1 MASILRRPFRY
12 RYYYVTIVLVALNV
26 LLFLAGFRSR
36 QTLLAPLWLFPSDVL
51 NGAWW
56 QVITYMFIHAS
67 WGHIFLNMLALF
79 MFGIQL
85 EQRMGSTEFLLFYL
99 VCGIGA
105 GIVTALVNTAAGQ
118 GATPVV
124 GASGAIFGVMLGFA
138 AVFPDARIFVLGILP
153 MRAPVAVGVFALI
166 QLASLF
172 INIQP
177 GIASL
182 THLSGLVFAWLY
194 LYVRTGTN
202 AITVFF
208 RRR

>member
-12 RYYYVTIVLVALNV
+12 RYYYVTIVLIALDV
-26 LLFLAGFRSR
+26 LMFLVGFRSR

-85 EQRMGSTEFLLFYL
+85 EQRLGSTEFLLFYF

-105 GIVTALVNTAAGQ
+105 GIVTALVNAATGQ
-118 GATPVV
+118 GAVPVV

-138 AVFPDARIFVLGILP
+138 AVFPDARIFILGILP

-172 INIQP
+172 INLQP
-177 GIASL
+177 GVASL
-182 THLSGLVFAWLY
+182 THLSGLLFAWLY
-194 LYVRTGTN
+194 LYARTGTN

>member
-12 RYYYVTIVLVALNV
+12 RYYYVTIVLIALDV
-26 LLFLAGFRSR
+26 LMFLVGFRSR

-85 EQRMGSTEFLLFYL
+85 EQRLGSTEFLLFYL

-105 GIVTALVNTAAGQ
+105 GIVTALVNAATGQ
-118 GATPVV
+118 GAVPVV

-138 AVFPDARIFVLGILP
+138 AVFPDARIFILGILP

-172 INIQP
+172 INLQP
-177 GIASL
+177 GVASL
-182 THLSGLVFAWLY
+182 THLSGLLFAWLY
-194 LYVRTGTN
+194 LYARTGVN